1 MLPDPPLPGPC
12 LPWSLSVL
20 EPSPGIS
27 YVKTHGLH
35 ASISPEHSQEHR
47 GAAAEDRMLVLQLL
61 TAGRTDPSNSILRSH
76 LPDLVWLFTK
86 LQSFCTPLRCTP
98 HDCGTACREHAPT

>member
-20 EPSPGIS
+20 KSSPGIS

-35 ASISPEHSQEHR
+35 ASDLPRAQLR
-47 GAAAEDRMLVLQLL
+47 ALQ
-61 TAGRTDPSNSILRSH
+61 GSS
-76 LPDLVWLFTK
+76 
-86 LQSFCTPLRCTP
+86 
-98 HDCGTACREHAPT
+98 